1 MPGQPTTPSTLSGHA
16 AEIWRSAFQASY
28 GSTCKDREDRDACA
42 ASIAW
47 AAVKRGY
54 QKGESGQWVARAIP
68 DCEDYDMAYCERREF
83 SGAKREKL
91 AESGAAM
98 EGGGYPIENAEDLKN
113 AIHAIGRAKNRA
125 ATIAHIRK
133 RAAALGLTALIPE
146 EWGGAT
152 KKSLATPDIVE
163 RVAKRQKGAEID
175 RDLIQAM
182 GGMFPAERP
191 SDCDS
196 RLWMSLPPV
205 NRTVSALVA
214 RRHLIRRYTEAVD
227 LAQESGWDVSAN
239 PSRPDDNIFSKW
251 ISGPDG
257 YVLVRAI
264 LVRKSD
270 SDEWY
275 LRELSR
281 GHAGSMASALDPG
294 EVRHQGGYE
303 VLRTLPNANA
313 MVAKALSVTFDV
325 GSPPVPAL
333 PHDLLNMGG
342 ADWQAY
348 IESLARLPAVELTR
362 RATEHQYRARMYRDQ
377 RDDHGYTN
385 QLMKL
390 DAVTAALEIQQG
402 KLVSRGGQGSGHFG
416 HAGRPG
422 EVGGSADSGKGDR
435 ERGRGKG
442 GAYPSSDVE
451 NYTDEDFRRAV
462 AYMAK
467 HNTTAQLRRR
477 QDIAIAQARLAREQ
491 KNDRAALAIAI
502 MEEILTQAVGVK
514 NFRDWEVAGLSSNTR
529 EWQQEAQQSGAVSR
543 GGPTSGFYGHAGRPG
558 EVGGSLPSGEVAAEA
573 RPQGPRHY
581 VVHYRNQGK
590 AEHTPPMTQVEAKES
605 ASFLRFQ
612 GATGIRVVG
621 PPSAEQTATV
631 AEDAMPTQVA
641 AGIRSAREFGPGSH
655 QVTHAT
661 MISSGPE
668 GATYGIYH
676 AWLNVGGT
684 RGPYINLNRRGVERV
699 GTVRLG
705 PNKYPTAADYVAW
718 AQTHATPEW
727 PAFTW
732 RREPG

>member
-1 MPGQPTTPSTLSGHA
+1 MPGKPTAPSTLSGHA
-16 AEIWRSAFQASY
+16 ADIWRSAFESAYSE
-28 GSTCKDREDRDACA
+28 TCKDREDRDACA

-47 AAVKRGY
+47 SAVKKGY
-54 QKGESGQWVARAIP
+54 QKGEGGQWVARSSPEVQDVVAVDPKVETPKPPTAP
-68 DCEDYDMAYCERREF
+68 DV
-83 SGAKREKL
+83 
-91 AESGAAM
+91 
-98 EGGGYPIENAEDLKN
+98 
-113 AIHAIGRAKNRA
+113 
-125 ATIAHIRK
+125 
-133 RAAALGLTALIPE
+133 
-146 EWGGAT
+146 
-152 KKSLATPDIVE
+152 VE
-163 RVAKRQKGAEID
+163 RITKRQHGAEVD
-175 RDLIQAM
+175 RQLIQA
-182 GGMFPAERP
+182 GYGPLPAERP
-191 SDCDS
+191 PDCDS
-196 RLWMSLPPV
+196 RVWMSLPLV
-205 NRTVSALVA
+205 NRTTSALVV
-214 RRHLIRRYTEAVD
+214 RRHLIRRYGEAVD
-227 LAQESGWDVSAN
+227 LAQESGWDVAAN

-313 MVAKALSVTFDV
+313 MVARALSVTFDV

-422 EVGGSADSGKGDR
+422 EVGGSADSGKGDG

-467 HNTTAQLRRR
+467 HNTTPQLRRR

-514 NFRDWEVAGLSSNTR
+514 NFRDWEVGGMSSNTR
-529 EWQQEAQQSGAVSR
+529 EWQQEFLQKSEAVER
-543 GGPTSGFYGHAGRPG
+543 GGQGSGHFGHAGIPG
-558 EVGGSLPSGEVAAEA
+558 HLGGSLPSGEVAAEA
-573 RPQGPRHY
+573 RPMTMAEANPVLHPKRIARWQSRGGHDWVELYRDEQGYHY
-581 VVHYRNQGK
+581 K
-590 AEHTPPMTQVEAKES
+590 ASGGGGNFGNDVTTDEQAIAAMQARIDIGGYQRDVNKTPMQITLGE
-605 ASFLRFQ
+605 
-612 GATGIRVVG
+612 G
-621 PPSAEQTATV
+621 ATV
-631 AEDAMPTQVA
+631 AEEARPTLIAEPEPQGRYQQSALGRRNDGMRRHHFMTAALERQLPPLRSTSNLPDPVA
-641 AGIRSAREFGPGSH
+641 YGKWFHPMSNWTWYATEYDPETGEMFGLVQGQEEELGYFSR
-655 QVTHAT
+655 QELEET
-661 MISSGPE
+661 
-668 GATYGIYH
+668 
-676 AWLNVGGT
+676 LL
-684 RGPYINLNRRGVERV
+684 RGLPVERD
-699 GTVRLG
+699 L
-705 PNKYPTAADYVAW
+705 YFHPTPLS
-718 AQTHATPEW
+718 QIRGHTP
-727 PAFTW
+727 
-732 RREPG
+732 

>member
-1 MPGQPTTPSTLSGHA
+1 MPGQPTAPSTLSGHA
-16 AEIWRSAFQASY
+16 ADIWRSAFESAY

-47 AAVKRGY
+47 SAVKKGY
-54 QKGESGQWVARAIP
+54 QKGEGGQWVARVIP
-68 DCEDYDMAYCERREF
+68 DPQEV
-83 SGAKREKL
+83 
-91 AESGAAM
+91 AAV
-98 EGGGYPIENAEDLKN
+98 E
-113 AIHAIGRAKNRA
+113 
-125 ATIAHIRK
+125 
-133 RAAALGLTALIPE
+133 
-146 EWGGAT
+146 T
-152 KKSLATPDIVE
+152 KVETPKPPTTPDVVE
-163 RVAKRQKGAEID
+163 RVAKRQHGAEVD
-175 RDLIQAM
+175 RQLIQA
-182 GGMFPAERP
+182 GYGPLPAERP

-196 RLWMSLPPV
+196 RVWMSLPLV
-205 NRTVSALVA
+205 NRTTSALVA

-227 LAQESGWDVSAN
+227 LAQESGWDVAPN

-294 EVRHQGGYE
+294 EVRYTGGYE
-303 VLRTLPNANA
+303 VLRTLPNAKA

-514 NFRDWEVAGLSSNTR
+514 NFRDWEVAGMSSNTR

-543 GGPTSGFYGHAGRPG
+543 GGPTSGFYGHAGIPG
-558 EVGGSLPSGEVAAEA
+558 HLGGSLPSGKTPLDELRQPHPDQAAIDAESA
-573 RPQGPRHY
+573 RLLREGPQGETPYQQSALGRRNDGMRRHHFMTAALERQLPPLRSTSNLPDPVAY
-581 VVHYRNQGK
+581 GKWFHPMSNWTWYATEYDPQTGEMFGLVQGH
-590 AEHTPPMTQVEAKES
+590 EEELGYFSRQELEETLIHGLPVERDLYFHPTPLSQIRGHTP
-605 ASFLRFQ
+605 
-612 GATGIRVVG
+612 
-621 PPSAEQTATV
+621 
-631 AEDAMPTQVA
+631 
-641 AGIRSAREFGPGSH
+641 
-655 QVTHAT
+655 
-661 MISSGPE
+661 
-668 GATYGIYH
+668 
-676 AWLNVGGT
+676 
-684 RGPYINLNRRGVERV
+684 
-699 GTVRLG
+699 
-705 PNKYPTAADYVAW
+705 
-718 AQTHATPEW
+718 
-727 PAFTW
+727 
-732 RREPG
+732 

>member
-214 RRHLIRRYTEAVD
+214 RRHLIRRYGEAVD

-467 HNTTAQLRRR
+467 HNTTPQLRRR

-502 MEEILTQAVGVK
+502 MEEILTQAVGDK
-514 NFRDWEVAGLSSNTR
+514 NFRDWEVAGMSSSTR

-543 GGPTSGFYGHAGRPG
+543 GGPTSGFYGHAGIPG
-558 EVGGSLPSGEVAAEA
+558 HLGGSLPSGKTPLDELRQPVPNQAEIDAESA
-573 RPQGPRHY
+573 RLLREGPQGETPYQQSALGRRNDGMRRHHFMTAALERQLPPLRSTSNLPDPVAY
-581 VVHYRNQGK
+581 GKWFHPMSNWTWYATEYDPQTGEMFGLVQGQ
-590 AEHTPPMTQVEAKES
+590 EEELGYFSRQELEETLVRGLPVERDLYFHPTPLSQIRGHTP
-605 ASFLRFQ
+605 
-612 GATGIRVVG
+612 
-621 PPSAEQTATV
+621 
-631 AEDAMPTQVA
+631 
-641 AGIRSAREFGPGSH
+641 
-655 QVTHAT
+655 
-661 MISSGPE
+661 
-668 GATYGIYH
+668 
-676 AWLNVGGT
+676 
-684 RGPYINLNRRGVERV
+684 
-699 GTVRLG
+699 
-705 PNKYPTAADYVAW
+705 
-718 AQTHATPEW
+718 
-727 PAFTW
+727 
-732 RREPG
+732 